1 MKCPYCGQLDSKVID
16 SRNSKDGALIRRRRE
31 CERCAQRFTT
41 YEHVEEVAPVVV
53 KKDGRRELF
62 DRQKLVSGIRKAC
75 EKRPV
80 SMETIEEV
88 VNRIERWAFD
98 RTDNEVKADEL
109 GAHVMQELKSLDEI
123 AYVRFA
129 SVYRSFKDIN
139 EFMGEL
145 RDLLAKEQKS

>member
-1 MKCPYCGQLDSKVID
+1 MKCPYCGQLESKVID

-31 CERCAQRFTT
+31 CERCQQRFTT
-41 YEHVEEVAPVVV
+41 YEHVEEVTPVVV

-62 DRQKLVSGIRKAC
+62 DRQKILNGIRKAC

-80 SMETIEEV
+80 SMERIDEV
-88 VNRIERWAFD
+88 VNRCERWAFD
-98 RTDNEVKADEL
+98 RTDNEVKAEEL
-109 GAHVMQELKSLDEI
+109 GEKVMQELKSLDEI

-145 RDLLAKEQKS
+145 RDLLAKEQQK

>member
-31 CERCAQRFTT
+31 CEGCAQRFTT
-41 YEHVEEVAPVVV
+41 YEHVEEVIPVVV

-62 DRQKLVSGIRKAC
+62 DRQKLLGGIRKAC

-80 SMETIEEV
+80 SMETVDEV
-88 VNRIERWAFD
+88 VNRIARWAQD
-98 RTDNEVKADEL
+98 RADNEVRSEEL
-109 GAHVMQELKSLDEI
+109 GERVMQELRQLDEI

-139 EFMGEL
+139 EFIGEL
-145 RDLLAKEQKS
+145 RDLLAKEQKK

>member
-1 MKCPYCGQLDSKVID
+1 MKCPYCGQLESKVID

-31 CERCAQRFTT
+31 CERCQQRFTT
-41 YEHVEEVAPVVV
+41 YEHVVEVTPVVV
-53 KKDGRRELF
+53 KKDCRRELF
-62 DRQKLVSGIRKAC
+62 DRQKILNGIRKAC

-80 SMETIEEV
+80 SMERIDEV
-88 VNRIERWAFD
+88 VNRCERWAFD
-98 RTDNEVKADEL
+98 RTDNEVKAEEL
-109 GAHVMQELKSLDEI
+109 GEKVMQELKSLDEI

-145 RDLLAKEQKS
+145 RDLLAKEQQK

>member
-1 MKCPYCGQLDSKVID
+1 MKCPYCAHLDSKVID

-41 YEHVEEVAPVVV
+41 YEHVEELTPVVV

-98 RTDNEVKADEL
+98 RADNEVRAEEL
-109 GAHVMQELKSLDEI
+109 GEHVMQELKKMDEI

-145 RDLLAKEQKS
+145 RDLLAKEQKK